1 MGFSLPCTMGFTLD
15 SDLYSQNFLVLALSK
30 LRFHEMNVIERESA
44 RECVVLNSLGDEL
57 AGTLFLPASS
67 HPCPSLIVCH
77 GAGDFKE
84 NYFELC
90 EFLAGKG
97 IAALAID
104 MHGHGASGG
113 ARFHVNINE
122 WVADVQAAIKFLA
135 SHPQIDPDK
144 ICGFGISSGGTAILE
159 AAVIDSKLKVLVALD
174 ATVRNSLPLPMSCFL
189 Q

>member
-90 EFLAGKG
+90 ELLAGKG
-97 IAALAID
+97 IDALAID

-113 ARFHVNINE
+113 TRFHVNIDH
-122 WVADVQAAIKFLA
+122 WVADVQTAINFLS
-135 SHPQIDPDK
+135 SHPNIDPNK
-144 ICGFGISSGGTAILE
+144 IGAFGLSSGGTAILE
-159 AAVIDSKLKVLVALD
+159 AAVIEPRLKALVAMD
-174 ATVRNSLPLPMSCFL
+174 
-189 Q
+189 